1 MNHHPTNE
9 STPSPASNP
18 ATTPA
23 TTPAPGTGTGA
34 QERAE
39 LLESIRS
46 RAATIEHLSELR
58 VCSDIVNDLTDAV
71 RTLAPY
77 EERPKITI
85 FGSARLKHTAPSYN
99 EIKELAA
106 ALAEDG
112 YVVVTGGGPG
122 IMTAG
127 LEGAGIGNA
136 VGISIR
142 LPFETPAFHLDIPV
156 VRQEHFPT
164 RKLSMIRH
172 VRGFVAAPGGIG
184 TLDEIAEV
192 ITLLQ
197 TGHKQPTPVVLL
209 DDGAGIWAGFTAM
222 MTHMAEHGLVDESDH
237 RLYYIAANWQE
248 VHQHIRRFWGR
259 YRGCQGAPG
268 ALVLRLATPVDA
280 DEAAQL
286 RELYPDLEPLPHSEG
301 LRCAFDGKSYGRL
314 RMLIDTLN
322 EHDESSG
329 HAPVDDGRMQKL

>member
-1 MNHHPTNE
+1 MVNENTTNNR
-9 STPSPASNP
+9 PSGEERRERERLIE
-18 ATTPA
+18 TIR
-23 TTPAPGTGTGA
+23 
-34 QERAE
+34 ERAT
-39 LLESIRS
+39 
-46 RAATIEHLSELR
+46 TIEHLSELR
-58 VCSDIVNDLTDAV
+58 VCADIVNDLTGAI

-85 FGSARLKHTAPSYN
+85 FGSARLRHTSPSYT
-99 EIKELAA
+99 EITKLAA

-127 LEGAGIGNA
+127 LEGAGNGNA
-136 VGISIR
+136 VGVAIR

-192 ITLLQ
+192 LTLLQ

-209 DDGAGIWAGFTAM
+209 DDGTGLWAGFEALM
-222 MTHMAEHGLVDESDH
+222 QHMAARELVDEADH
-237 RLYYIAANWQE
+237 SLYHIASSWQE
-248 VHQHIRRFWGR
+248 VHHHIRRFWAR
-259 YRGCQGAPG
+259 YQGCQGAPG
-268 ALVLRLATPVDA
+268 ALVLRLNSPVDA
-280 DEAAQL
+280 IEAAKLAEQ
-286 RELYPDLEPLPHSEG
+286 YPDLEPLPHPEG
-301 LRCAFDGKSYGRL
+301 LRCGFDGKSYGRL
-314 RMLIDTLN
+314 RQLIDTIN
-322 EHDESSG
+322 EKAAETG
-329 HAPVDDGRMQKL
+329 YAPADDGRMHKLGT